1 VRNTGDNYVSFTH
14 VDNIAHGL
22 LCGAHA
28 LKPGAKACGK
38 FYVVTDGSAHRLW
51 SVIDSAVEK
60 VGMPSLESKLHL
72 PTTLLYDPRTDCP
85 CCAPPQRRYAMLHH
99 AHCCPLFCT
108 SLTQLRLACSALL
121 CAALILSERAAY
133 WC

>member
-1 VRNTGDNYVSFTH
+1 MHKKSKKTKPCARMKTAPSRCARVCVLLRVRNTGDNYVSFTH

-72 PTTLLYDPRTDCP
+72 PTTLLYDPRTD
-85 CCAPPQRRYAMLHH
+85 
-99 AHCCPLFCT
+99 
-108 SLTQLRLACSALL
+108 
-121 CAALILSERAAY
+121 
-133 WC
+133 